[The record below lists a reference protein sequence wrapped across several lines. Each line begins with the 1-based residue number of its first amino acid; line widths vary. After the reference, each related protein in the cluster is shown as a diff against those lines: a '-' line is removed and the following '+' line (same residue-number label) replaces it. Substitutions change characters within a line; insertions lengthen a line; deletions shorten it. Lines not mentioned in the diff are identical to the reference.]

1 MKKHRAAKIVLG
13 CAILIL
19 AGCGYAAAKRFLP
32 WNRLKWQ
39 TDSGEAVAAYVN
51 GEPILQ
57 KTVDETTEKA
67 HRMGEVTARLFP
79 SKQKSSNS
87 ESEVLDG
94 LIKAKVLEQ
103 EAEKEGITV
112 TDEDALNSLHK
123 TDRQIQD
130 MLKSGSE
137 DEKANAKQVLDTMS
151 SITSALHETLDEYEK
166 ETAPTER
173 SILIQNQLYQ
183 KYVSEHSSMTETK
196 QQMWDDYVSELMK
209 KADVKRA
216 NGA

>member
-1 MKKHRAAKIVLG
+1 MKKRWIAGTVFG
-13 CAILIL
+13 CAVLIL
-19 AGCGYAAAKRFLP
+19 AGCAYAAANGFLP

-57 KTVDETTEKA
+57 KTVDKTAEDA
-67 HRMGEVTARLFP
+67 RRIDEVVVRLFP
-79 SKQKSSNS
+79 SKQRSSNS
-87 ESEVLDG
+87 KSEVLDG

-103 EAEKEGITV
+103 EAKKEGITV

-123 TDRQIQD
+123 TDRQVQD
-130 MLKSGSE
+130 MLKNGSE
-137 DEKANAKQVLDTMS
+137 DEKANAKEVLDTMS
-151 SITSALHETLDEYEK
+151 SITSALHETMDEYER
-166 ETAPTER
+166 EIVPTER
-173 SILIQNQLYQ
+173 NILIQNQLYQ
-183 KYVSEHSSMTETK
+183 EYVSEHSSMTETK

-216 NGA
+216 NEK